1 MQARGKGVQS
11 PKNFVDILYEL
22 PPFMKFH
29 DRILPEAFRKLLASH
44 ATQRWGQE
52 IQEGV
57 YDMLEI
63 FIDLVVT
70 RLNAEEKL
78 SKGPTSIYDFLNRQ
92 NHRFTMRSIWSY
104 SRLVLLRLSE
114 SNQSSYIRDVPWLEG
129 CNCRRNCSYLLHD

>member
-1 MQARGKGVQS
+1 MQTRGVQN
-11 PKNFVDILYEL
+11 PKNLAGILYEL
-22 PPFMKFH
+22 PPFFMKFH

-78 SKGPTSIYDFLNRQ
+78 SKEGDAKAAVEVVPHLMLRILASAFDLKTDWNVKNR
-92 NHRFTMRSIWSY
+92 HRSTRTRGNRWDNPFISTNIK
-104 SRLVLLRLSE
+104 VA
-114 SNQSSYIRDVPWLEG
+114 
-129 CNCRRNCSYLLHD
+129 